1 MAHGGGG
8 SVLGT
13 FDGVLFIRNFLS
25 LRNDYLLLSHK
36 SLRIEVN
43 STLERVL
50 PNTTR
55 EIYFATLEGAASMP
69 WTHGVSIYDIEFTW
83 DLVDDLDSRRSF
95 YDDFCPTEGCLM
107 LSIY

>member
-1 MAHGGGG
+1 MVCC
-8 SVLGT
+8 SL
-13 FDGVLFIRNFLS
+13 RNFLS

-43 STLERVL
+43 STLEGVL

-69 WTHGVSIYDIEFTW
+69 WTYGVSIYDTEFTW
-83 DLVDDLDSRRSF
+83 DLVDDL
-95 YDDFCPTEGCLM
+95 E
-107 LSIY
+107 

>member
-43 STLERVL
+43 STLEGVL

-55 EIYFATLEGAASMP
+55 EIYFATLEGAAFVS
-69 WTHGVSIYDIEFTW
+69 WTHRGV
-83 DLVDDLDSRRSF
+83 LL
-95 YDDFCPTEGCLM
+95 
-107 LSIY
+107 